1 MAPRRPTTFVEW
13 EIHVRAG
20 AASLVLCLLIGAVQ
34 VHADSDPSG
43 YSAADLY
50 NLGNSYARMGK
61 PGMAI
66 LNYERASLLSANDA
80 DIDAN
85 LQYVRASAH
94 LPGGKRGSFDRMARF
109 ASPFLLSW
117 IGVFGL
123 GVVGASMIAAQLL
136 PRHRLLRRSAMLLGL
151 SMLGLT
157 ICNGLALW
165 PLLHEGVIITAATPV
180 RVSPVPMGDP
190 LFTLPEGETVKI
202 AAEHESFALIETRAG
217 RTGWVAHPNLAPIV
231 PRKQA
236 VVPPE

>member
-1 MAPRRPTTFVEW
+1 
-13 EIHVRAG
+13 
-20 AASLVLCLLIGAVQ
+20 
-34 VHADSDPSG
+34 
-43 YSAADLY
+43 
-50 NLGNSYARMGK
+50 
-61 PGMAI
+61 
-66 LNYERASLLSANDA
+66 
-80 DIDAN
+80 
-85 LQYVRASAH
+85 
-94 LPGGKRGSFDRMARF
+94 
-109 ASPFLLSW
+109 
-117 IGVFGL
+117 
-123 GVVGASMIAAQLL
+123 
-136 PRHRLLRRSAMLLGL
+136 MLLGL

-165 PLLHEGVIITAATPV
+165 PILHEGVVIKAATPV

>member
-1 MAPRRPTTFVEW
+1 MTA
-13 EIHVRAG
+13 RA
-20 AASLVLCLLIGAVQ
+20 AWLALCLLIGAVQ
-34 VHADSDPSG
+34 VHAAADPGG

-66 LNYERASLLSANDA
+66 LNYERARLLSANDP
-80 DIDAN
+80 DIEAN
-85 LQYVRASAH
+85 LQYVRTSAH
-94 LPGGKRGSFDRMARF
+94 LTAEKRGTFDRIARI

-117 IGVFGL
+117 LGALGL
-123 GVVGASMIAAQLL
+123 GVIGASLIGAQFS
-136 PRHRLLRRSAMLLGL
+136 PRHRLLRASAVLLGL

-157 ICNGLALW
+157 ICNGLAIW
-165 PLLHEGVIITAATPV
+165 PVLHEGVVITAAAPV

-217 RTGWVAHPNLAPIV
+217 RTGWVAHSNLAPIL
-231 PRKQA
+231 PRK
-236 VVPPE
+236 

>member
-1 MAPRRPTTFVEW
+1 MTAR
-13 EIHVRAG
+13 

-34 VHADSDPSG
+34 VHAGSDPGG

-50 NLGNSYARMGK
+50 NLANSYARMGK

-66 LNYERASLLSANDA
+66 LNYERASLLSANDP
-80 DIDAN
+80 DIEAN

-94 LPGGKRGSFDRMARF
+94 LPGGTRGTFDRIARI

-117 IGVFGL
+117 LGAFGL
-123 GVVGASMIAAQLL
+123 AIVGACMIAAQLS
-136 PRHRLLRRSAMLLGL
+136 PRRRLLRRSAMLLGL
-151 SMLGLT
+151 SMLSLT

-165 PLLHEGVIITAATPV
+165 PILHEGVIITAATPV

-217 RTGWVAHPNLAPIV
+217 RSGWVAHSNLAPIV
-231 PRKQA
+231 PRK
-236 VVPPE
+236 